1 MNLSRTAS
9 TASVTLALALAVGC
23 GSPPAVSPTPVP
35 SASASSM
42 PIAAPGLIPL
52 GTDTSAAPEP
62 ESLVVVARVASVGKA
77 LRTLHGW
84 SQLPMPKED
93 SVTELL
99 MSEAVGP
106 LVDLDKSIDVAVSVV
121 GKGDDMKPLV
131 AFSAALT
138 DLGKA
143 EEALQGH
150 FKLTPDAGG
159 TLHVDGLGRD
169 SKDGDADDDDDDK
182 KPKGD
187 KPKDDENAQHRHC
200 ELAPAAGDAPARLVC
215 GISLASIHTLGPW
228 LTRTLPRTA
237 PTSDLAIDVRM
248 AALKSTLNEKKSI
261 IRAGLEGAMP
271 IRGAGLS
278 GLVTASV
285 ADLVDLAIDL
295 DTAHL
300 GITLGDDS
308 ATATLGVKVG
318 GTTSTLAHVLTAHPE
333 RTDVAPAAFWQLPGD
348 ADAALFT
355 RGIDPNDI
363 DGPRDAIVDAMVKAL
378 SLSSAS
384 PADTKAVG
392 DALRKFITGNPTV
405 YAGGLD
411 LNSVRRALAD
421 QRKVDRGGYYAAV
434 TPERLDARRA
444 AAEALIGWRVLGVDA
459 DAKGFTG
466 AARDLVAA
474 WGRPAIT
481 KALRTAH
488 KDGPLPSLK
497 IAAAPKGASLPAG
510 TMHLEI
516 ETYPFVASA
525 HASDDDAKKAKPAPP
540 AKPLVLHVLIVPEG
554 GRTWITIAATEQLA
568 VDKASSVLAA
578 APADKKLA
586 KRAGLEGL
594 RTAKIGGGGFATQI
608 GWRDSKFA
616 SDALGSRFYG
626 AADYYDG
633 MASEP
638 HQGATPLL
646 YTTTAEAGT
655 GGGAGETTTL
665 LLPKAAIE
673 DFVAS
678 FIQRAGAGSGDD
690 E

>member
-1 MNLSRTAS
+1 M
-9 TASVTLALALAVGC
+9 
-23 GSPPAVSPTPVP
+23 PV
-35 SASASSM
+35 
-42 PIAAPGLIPL
+42 AAPSLIPL

-62 ESLVVVARVASVGKA
+62 ASLVVVARVASVGKA

-106 LVDLDKSIDVAVSVV
+106 LVDLDKSIDIAVSVV

-169 SKDGDADDDDDDK
+169 AKDGDDDDDDDK

-215 GISLASIHTLGPW
+215 GISLASIHALGPW

-237 PTSDLAIDVRM
+237 PSSDLSIDVRM

-261 IRAGLEGAMP
+261 IRAGLEGALP

-278 GLVTASV
+278 GIVSASV
-285 ADLVDLAIDL
+285 ADLVDLAVDL
-295 DTAHL
+295 DTAHV
-300 GITLGDDS
+300 GIALGDDS
-308 ATATLGVKVG
+308 ALATLGVKVG
-318 GTTSTLAHVLTAHPE
+318 GTTSTFAHVLTGHPE
-333 RTDVAPAAFWQLPGD
+333 RTDVPPAAFWQLPGD

-363 DGPRDAIVDAMVKAL
+363 DGPRDAIVDAIVKAL
-378 SLSSAS
+378 SLSNASA
-384 PADTKAVG
+384 ADTKALA
-392 DALRKFITGNPTV
+392 DALRKLITGNPTV
-405 YAGGLD
+405 FASGID
-411 LNSVRRALAD
+411 LNGVRRALAD
-421 QRKVDRGGYYAAV
+421 QRKIDRGGYYAAV
-434 TPERLDARRA
+434 TPERLDARRT

-459 DAKGFTG
+459 DAKGFTS

-474 WGRPAIT
+474 WGRPAIA

-488 KDGPLPSLK
+488 KEGPLPSIK
-497 IAAAPKGASLPAG
+497 IAAAPKGGSLPAG
-510 TMHLEI
+510 TLHLAI
-516 ETYPFVASA
+516 ETYPFVASS
-525 HASDDDAKKAKPAPP
+525 HASDGDEKKTKPAPP
-540 AKPLVLHVLIVPEG
+540 AKPLVMHLLIVPEG
-554 GRTWITIAATEQLA
+554 GRTWITMAATEQLA
-568 VDKASSVLAA
+568 VDKAASVLSG
-578 APADKKLA
+578 APDDKKLA
-586 KRAGLEGL
+586 KRAGLEAL

-626 AADYYDG
+626 AADFYDG

-638 HQGATPLL
+638 HQGATPLI

-655 GGGAGETTTL
+655 GGGAGATSTL
-665 LLPKAAIE
+665 LFPKAAIE

-678 FIQRAGAGSGDD
+678 FIQRAGGGSGDD